1 MAIRYDKKLNQEIDR
16 TIKNFNQKI
25 ARLEKQER
33 QLLPSKISKKQLKE
47 SVYTRRELQRKL
59 KELQRFSRRGAED
72 IIETKGGV
80 KLTKYELDRIKREN
94 TRIKRNL
101 SREINRKTKEK
112 PKVFGKKQASTF
124 SEMGEQ
130 EFLNLVSRRNAIN
143 KDIEKLNE
151 KELQRLVKLLEK
163 TSTKKK
169 YMDNIFKE
177 NYFEMFAVLG
187 YYYGYDADKLN
198 EIKDKL
204 YKLRSDKF
212 LKLFNEERAIKAILD
227 YYPIVTENFD
237 MNSGLYVDRMDYQE
251 DVTNLYDAIYENLD
265 DILQGY

>member
-33 QLLPSKISKKQLKE
+33 QLLPSKISKKELKE
-47 SVYTRRELQRKL
+47 SVYTRQELQRRL
-59 KELQRFSRRGAED
+59 KELQRFSKRGAED
-72 IIETKGGV
+72 VIETKGGV
-80 KLTKYELDRIKREN
+80 KLTKYELDKIKREN

-101 SREINRKTKEK
+101 SREIKRKTEEK

-130 EFLNLVSRRNAIN
+130 EFLNLVSRRNALN

-151 KELQRLVKLLEK
+151 EELQRLVKLLEK

-169 YMDNIFKE
+169 YMDSIFKE

-187 YYYGYDADKLN
+187 YFMGYDADKLN
-198 EIKDKL
+198 EIKDRL
-204 YKLRSDKF
+204 YKLRPDKF

-227 YYPIVTENFD
+227 YYPLIVNGDTMLVNKE
-237 MNSGLYVDRMDYQE
+237 DYKE
-251 DVTNLYDAIYENLD
+251 DVINLYDAIYENID
-265 DILQGY
+265 EILQGY

>member
-33 QLLPSKISKKQLKE
+33 QLLPSKIRKKELKE
-47 SVYTRRELQRKL
+47 SVYTRQELQRRL
-59 KELQRFSRRGAED
+59 KELQRFSKRGSED
-72 IIETKGGV
+72 VIETKGGV
-80 KLTKYELDRIKREN
+80 KLTKYELDKIKREN

-101 SREINRKTKEK
+101 SREIKRKTEEK

-124 SEMGEQ
+124 SQMGEQ
-130 EFLNLVSRRNAIN
+130 EFLNLVSRRKALN

-151 KELQRLVKLLEK
+151 EELQRLVKLLEK
-163 TSTKKK
+163 TSTKKR

-187 YYYGYDADKLN
+187 YFSGYNADKLN
-198 EIKDKL
+198 EIRDKL
-204 YKLRSDKF
+204 FKLRPDKF
-212 LKLFNEERAIKAILD
+212 LKLFNEDRAIKAILD
-227 YYPIVTENFD
+227 YYPLLTSESEEKFDLNF
-237 MNSGLYVDRMDYQE
+237 NDYKE
-251 DVTNLYDAIYENLD
+251 DVINLYDAIYENLD
-265 DILQGY
+265 EILQGY